1 MPARDRRFT
10 TSEVRSSDTAD
21 VTSTTAV
28 PLIPRD
34 ALFGNPERASV
45 QISPDGRHLSW
56 LAPLEGVLN
65 VWVAP
70 VTDLAAARP
79 VTRDAARG
87 IRAYFWTYRPD
98 VLLYLRDTGGDEDF
112 HAFRVDVTGGEPL
125 DLTPFEKTTADIAG
139 VSHLVPDAVL
149 IGMNDRD
156 PELHDLYRVDLAT
169 GERTLVE
176 QNTDGFLGYFADD
189 RYQVRYALRQRPDA
203 GLDLLSRNESGWEVS
218 ESIGFEDS
226 LSTAP
231 LSLTADGSVLYM
243 LDSRDRQTAALVAVD
258 VATGSRS
265 VVHSDE
271 RADVQGRLLVHP
283 TTGLVQ
289 AVGVTYLEPEWAVI
303 DDGVASDLERL
314 RALGPGEAVVN
325 TRTLDD
331 SVWVVAYSAPDS
343 PLAYHLYRRHTGE
356 IEYLFSGRPALDGAP
371 LVAMTGIEIPAR
383 DGLTLPSYLTLPAGV
398 SFQEGRA
405 SGVSPMVL
413 FVHGGPW
420 ARDTFG
426 YDSWAQWLANRGYAV
441 LQVNF
446 RGSTGFGK
454 SFTNAGDQQWAASM
468 HDDLLDAV
476 DWAVAQGIT
485 TPDQVAI
492 MGGSYGGYATLAG
505 LTFTPSAFACGVDI
519 VGPSNLHTLLET
531 IPPYWKPMF
540 EQLARRVGDPRTED
554 GRALLTERSPLN
566 RAAEIVRPLLIGQGA
581 NDPRVKQAESD
592 QIVTA
597 MAERDIP
604 VTYVLFPDEG
614 HGFHRP
620 ENSKSF
626 NAIAENFLAAHLG
639 GRAEPIGGDL
649 AGSSTE
655 VPTGADGVPGLA
667 EALAA
672 HQPVSRA

>member
-1 MPARDRRFT
+1 M
-10 TSEVRSSDTAD
+10 
-21 VTSTTAV
+21 TSTDAPQTA
-28 PLIPRD
+28 LIPRD

-56 LAPLEGVLN
+56 LAPVDGVLN

-70 VTDLAAARP
+70 ADDLASARP
-79 VTRDAARG
+79 VTRDTARG
-87 IRAYFWTYRPD
+87 IRAYFWSYRPD
-98 VLLYLRDTGGDEDF
+98 VLLYLRDSGGDEDF
-112 HAFRVDVTGGEPL
+112 HAFRVDVTGGDPL
-125 DLTPFEKTTADIAG
+125 DLTPFESTTADIAG
-139 VSHLVPDAVL
+139 VSHLVPDEVL

-176 QNTDGFLGYFADD
+176 QNTEGFLGYLADD
-189 RYQVRYALRQRPDA
+189 RYEVRYALRQRPDA
-203 GLDLLSRNESGWEVS
+203 GMDLLARTPEGWKVAE
-218 ESIGFEDS
+218 EIGFEDA

-231 LSLTADGSVLYM
+231 LALTADGSVLYM
-243 LDSRDRQTAALVAVD
+243 LDSRDRETAALVALD
-258 VATGSRS
+258 VASNERS
-265 VVHSDE
+265 VVHADP

-283 TTGLVQ
+283 RSGVVQ

-303 DDGVASDLERL
+303 DETVSTDLERL
-314 RALGPGEAVVN
+314 RTLGPGDAAVN

-331 SVWVVAYSAPDS
+331 TTWVIAYSAPDT
-343 PLAYHLYRRHTGE
+343 PLAYHLYHRASGE

-371 LVAMTGIEIPAR
+371 LVTMTGVEIPAR

-398 SFQEGRA
+398 TLDVDGRA
-405 SGVSPMVL
+405 STAVPMVL

-441 LQVNF
+441 LQTNF

-454 SFTNAGDQQWAASM
+454 AFTNAGDQQWGATM
-468 HDDLLDAV
+468 HDDLLDTV
-476 DWAVAQGIT
+476 DWAVAHGVT
-485 TPDQVAI
+485 TPDRVAV

-505 LTFTPSAFACGVDI
+505 LAFTPEVFACGVDI

-540 EQLARRVGDPRTED
+540 EQLARRVGDPRTEE
-554 GRALLTERSPLN
+554 GRALLTERSPLT
-566 RAAEIVRPLLIGQGA
+566 RAEQIVRPLLIGQGA

-592 QIVTA
+592 QIVEA
-597 MAERDIP
+597 MTHNGIP

-620 ENSKSF
+620 ENSKAF

-639 GRAEPIGGDL
+639 GRAEPIDGDL
-649 AGSSTE
+649 SGSSTA
-655 VPTGADGVPGLA
+655 VPTGADGVQGLP
-667 EALAA
+667 EALTG
-672 HQPVSRA
+672 HEPVVRA

>member
-1 MPARDRRFT
+1 M
-10 TSEVRSSDTAD
+10 
-21 VTSTTAV
+21 TSTKPATETT
-28 PLIPRD
+28 LIPRD

-56 LAPLEGVLN
+56 LAPVEGVLN

-70 VTDLAAARP
+70 ADDLGAARP
-79 VTRDAARG
+79 VTRDTARG

-125 DLTPFEKTTADIAG
+125 DLTPYEATTADIAG
-139 VSHLVPDAVL
+139 VSPQVPDAVL

-169 GERTLVE
+169 GERILVE
-176 QNTDGFLGYFADD
+176 QNTDGFLGYLADD
-189 RYQVRYALRQRPDA
+189 RYEVRYALKQRPDA
-203 GLDLLSRNESGWEVS
+203 GMDLLARTEEGWEIA

-243 LDSRDRQTAALVAVD
+243 LDSRERETAALVALD

-265 VVHSDE
+265 VVHSDP

-283 TTGLVQ
+283 TTGVVQ

-303 DDGVASDLERL
+303 DETVAADLERL
-314 RALGPGEAVVN
+314 RELGPGDAVVN

-331 SVWVVAYSAPDS
+331 ATWVIAYSAPDT
-343 PLAYHLYRRHTGE
+343 PLAYHLYHRESGE
-356 IEYLFSGRPALDGAP
+356 IEYLFSGRPALEGAP
-371 LVAMTGIEIPAR
+371 LVPMTGVEIVAR
-383 DGLTLPSYLTLPAGV
+383 DGMTLPSYLTLPAGV
-398 SFQEGRA
+398 TLGEAGRA
-405 SGVSPMVL
+405 GTAVPMVL

-420 ARDTFG
+420 ARDGFT
-426 YDSWAQWLANRGYAV
+426 YDPWAQWLANRGYAV

-454 SFTNAGDQQWAASM
+454 AFTNAGDQQWAAAM
-468 HDDLLDAV
+468 HEDLLDAV
-476 DWAVAQGIT
+476 EWAVQQGVT
-485 TPDQVAI
+485 TSDKVAI

-505 LTFTPSAFACGVDI
+505 LTFTPTTFACGVDI

-540 EQLARRVGDPRTED
+540 EQLARRVGDPRTEE
-554 GRALLTERSPLN
+554 GRALLTERSPLG
-566 RAAEIVRPLLIGQGA
+566 RAEAIVRPLLIGQGA

-597 MAERDIP
+597 MSERGIP

-620 ENSKSF
+620 ENSKAF
-626 NAIAENFLAAHLG
+626 NAVAENFLATHLG
-639 GRAEPIGGDL
+639 GRAEPIDADL
-649 AGSSTE
+649 RGSSTE
-655 VPTGADGVPGLA
+655 VPTGADGVPGLV
-667 EALAA
+667 EALSA
-672 HQPVSRA
+672 HEAVSRA